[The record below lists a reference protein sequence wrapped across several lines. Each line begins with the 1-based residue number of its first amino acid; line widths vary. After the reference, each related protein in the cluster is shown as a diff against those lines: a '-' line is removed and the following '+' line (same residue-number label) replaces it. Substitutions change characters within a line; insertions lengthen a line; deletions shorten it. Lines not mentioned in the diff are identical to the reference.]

1 MILFESFFGEAMY
14 GEMSKEELLEKFDE
28 YITSEDIKKRAESTK
43 ILGYLGINDIKSRM
57 DSILS
62 LTLENDI
69 SIRLNLIT
77 AFSNILNKFPE
88 VFSEL
93 IGCIYYNSEFSNNIL
108 SEHAKN
114 EIKALGPEVIER
126 HVEHFRN
133 GIYSKNTEERLKSII
148 LLSLI
153 SRFSPEYLDK
163 ALSEIVM
170 ASTYDPSALIQL
182 LALGTLDDFSELNRN
197 FLRYSYLVFNKKM
210 DMKLLNKSETSDEI
224 TKSLIKLTISDE
236 IDENT
241 VNELLKYLSS
251 ENDFCTLLAAISLQN
266 NISKVE
272 KNFEEY
278 PLIFQGHISK
288 FYEKHP
294 NNVQQLVSYFLILD
308 ITHSLNLE
316 IKNVDFEKIFYYLK
330 KNISGKDHLSKAFS
344 LKILYLLHK
353 MEKLNLDEEID
364 ELFDNYPFEN
374 ILKEHPLCYYF
385 GMPLLTEKY
394 NVLPEVDK
402 SPYLIQSLEL
412 KMHYMAPTERHHYL
426 KSAEKNIKSDYWL
439 ERYNG
444 AKKIGSALYFDES
457 KEFMNFELVNDILHD
472 EIYLVRNIGI
482 WILRILVKYN
492 IKLPERIILEVI
504 HDLNSPY
511 WELRFEYYLLLNELL
526 EKRPE
531 LLTEFNTASKIKSIL
546 GSHYVNENYSPFK
559 IAIKSIL
566 DKILK
571 SLENTPKTFQDELS
585 PELYPEQLF
594 ENPVTSAAFLEKLK
608 INLDSYILKNDE
620 KNISKVL
627 TFLKTHESKV
637 DCSYLLEEL
646 VKLKDKYQDANYFL
660 NNIKNRYK
668 LIPKP
673 LEIRILNS
681 LNNPIPEYK
690 KDGLEEVITYLNEGF
705 KINKDI
711 LLKIKELL
719 VMYRD
724 ENLTDLCINILNLQN
739 DIESK
744 RLIFEKREFDNYLN
758 DLKGIKEKS
767 DESIKQMSTEE
778 LCVKLSSQLH
788 KTSEYDYQSINFN
801 DILYFLSDYSKRPS
815 VILTTMILKILKNVI
830 GDPNSNI
837 LNSPDIDNPK
847 ILENLYYLIYS
858 TDYEILSKNAIILT
872 VKLVKHKP
880 EWLLR
885 NITNVSENKSKNWP
899 LFLNSLLD
907 YPDDKVLE
915 ETINAFNYYA
925 KNSNSFELSAEFL
938 EKLVNRLDTSNWE
951 NFKKIVKVL
960 GNYEM
965 DEKML
970 NRVSKKLLEKIE
982 NSNDDSK
989 LILLRFF
996 KLQDISRLNSDLVAE
1011 LLNLKNSKNYDI
1023 KRDIEEIESIK
1034 IKLRG

>member
-1 MILFESFFGEAMY
+1 MY
-14 GEMSKEELLEKFDE
+14 RELSKEELLEKFDE

-57 DSILS
+57 DNILS
-62 LTLENDI
+62 LTFENDI

-93 IGCIYYNSEFSNNIL
+93 IGCIYYNTEFSNNIL

-133 GIYSKNTEERLKSII
+133 GIYSKNTEERLKSVI

-170 ASTYDPSALIQL
+170 ASTYDSSALIQL
-182 LALGTLDDFSELNRN
+182 LALGTLDDFSEINRN

-210 DMKLLNKSETSDEI
+210 DITPLNKSKTGAEI
-224 TKSLIKLTISDE
+224 TKSLIRLTVSDE

-241 VNELLKYLSS
+241 INELLNYLSI

-266 NISKVE
+266 NILKVE
-272 KNFEEY
+272 KNFEDY
-278 PLIFQGHISK
+278 PLIFQDQLSK
-288 FYEKHP
+288 FYKKHP
-294 NNVQQLVSYFLILD
+294 NNVQQLISYSLILD

-330 KNISGKDHLSKAFS
+330 KNISGKDHISKAFS
-344 LKILYLLHK
+344 LIILYLLHK

-364 ELFDNYPFEN
+364 EIFDNYPFEN

-385 GMPLLTEKY
+385 GMPLLAEKY
-394 NVLPEVDK
+394 NTLPEVDK
-402 SPYLIQSLEL
+402 SPYLIQSLKL
-412 KMHYMAPTERHHYL
+412 KMQYMAPTERHQYI
-426 KSAEKNIKSDYWL
+426 KSAEKNIKSDY
-439 ERYNG
+439 
-444 AKKIGSALYFDES
+444 
-457 KEFMNFELVNDILHD
+457 
-472 EIYLVRNIGI
+472 
-482 WILRILVKYN
+482 
-492 IKLPERIILEVI
+492 
-504 HDLNSPY
+504 
-511 WELRFEYYLLLNELL
+511 L

-531 LLTEFNTASKIKSIL
+531 LLTEFNTASKIKSVL
-546 GSHYVNENYSPFK
+546 GSHYVNENYPPFK

-571 SLENTPKTFQDELS
+571 NLENTPKKFQDELS
-585 PELYPEQLF
+585 GELYSEQLF

-620 KNISKVL
+620 KNILKVL

-646 VKLKDKYQDANYFL
+646 VKLKDNYPDANYFL

-690 KDGLEEVITYLNEGF
+690 KDGLEEIITYLNEGF
-705 KINKDI
+705 KINNGI
-711 LLKIKELL
+711 GLKIKEIL

-724 ENLTDLCINILNLQN
+724 EKLTDLCINILNLQN

-744 RLIFEKREFDNYLN
+744 RLIFEKREFDTHLN
-758 DLKGIKEKS
+758 DLKEIKEKS
-767 DESIKQMSTEE
+767 DENIKQMSTEE
-778 LCVKLSSQLH
+778 LYVKLSSQLH

-830 GDPNSNI
+830 TDPNSNI

-847 ILENLYYLIYS
+847 VLENLYYLIYS

-872 VKLVKHKP
+872 VEIVKNKP

-907 YPDDKVLE
+907 YPDDKVLG

-925 KNSNSFELSAEFL
+925 KNSNSFDLSAEFL

-970 NRVSKKLLEKIE
+970 NRFSKLLLEKIE

-996 KLQDISRLNSDLVAE
+996 KIQDISRLNSNLVAQ

-1023 KRDIEEIESIK
+1023 KRDIEEIESMK

>member
-1 MILFESFFGEAMY
+1 MY
-14 GEMSKEELLEKFDE
+14 RELSKEELLEKFDE

-57 DSILS
+57 DNILS
-62 LTLENDI
+62 LTFENDI

-93 IGCIYYNSEFSNNIL
+93 IGCIYYNTEFSNNIL

-133 GIYSKNTEERLKSII
+133 GIYSKNTEERLKSVI
-148 LLSLI
+148 L
-153 SRFSPEYLDK
+153 
-163 ALSEIVM
+163 
-170 ASTYDPSALIQL
+170 
-182 LALGTLDDFSELNRN
+182 
-197 FLRYSYLVFNKKM
+197 
-210 DMKLLNKSETSDEI
+210 
-224 TKSLIKLTISDE
+224 
-236 IDENT
+236 
-241 VNELLKYLSS
+241 
-251 ENDFCTLLAAISLQN
+251 
-266 NISKVE
+266 
-272 KNFEEY
+272 
-278 PLIFQGHISK
+278 
-288 FYEKHP
+288 
-294 NNVQQLVSYFLILD
+294 
-308 ITHSLNLE
+308 
-316 IKNVDFEKIFYYLK
+316 
-330 KNISGKDHLSKAFS
+330 
-344 LKILYLLHK
+344 
-353 MEKLNLDEEID
+353 
-364 ELFDNYPFEN
+364 
-374 ILKEHPLCYYF
+374 
-385 GMPLLTEKY
+385 
-394 NVLPEVDK
+394 
-402 SPYLIQSLEL
+402 
-412 KMHYMAPTERHHYL
+412 
-426 KSAEKNIKSDYWL
+426 
-439 ERYNG
+439 
-444 AKKIGSALYFDES
+444 
-457 KEFMNFELVNDILHD
+457 
-472 EIYLVRNIGI
+472 
-482 WILRILVKYN
+482 
-492 IKLPERIILEVI
+492 
-504 HDLNSPY
+504 
-511 WELRFEYYLLLNELL
+511 LL

-531 LLTEFNTASKIKSIL
+531 LLTEFNTASKIKSML
-546 GSHYVNENYSPFK
+546 GSHYVNENYPPFK

-571 SLENTPKTFQDELS
+571 NLENTPKKFQDELS
-585 PELYPEQLF
+585 GELYSEQLF

-620 KNISKVL
+620 KNILKVL

-646 VKLKDKYQDANYFL
+646 VKLKDNYPDANYFL

-690 KDGLEEVITYLNEGF
+690 KDGLEEIITYLNEGF
-705 KINKDI
+705 KINNGI
-711 LLKIKELL
+711 GLKIKEIL

-724 ENLTDLCINILNLQN
+724 EKLTDLCINILNLQT

-767 DESIKQMSTEE
+767 DENIKKMTTEE
-778 LCVKLSSQLH
+778 LYVKLSSQLH
-788 KTSEYDYQSINFN
+788 KKSEYDYQSINFN
-801 DILYFLSDYSKRPS
+801 DILYFLSDYTKRPS

-830 GDPNSNI
+830 GDPDSNI
-837 LNSPDIDNPK
+837 LNSPDINNPEV
-847 ILENLYYLIYS
+847 LENLYYLIYS

-872 VKLVKHKP
+872 VEIVKNKP
-880 EWLLR
+880 EWLLT
-885 NITNVSENKSKNWP
+885 NITNASKNKNWP

-907 YPDDKVLE
+907 YPDDKVLG
-915 ETINAFNYYA
+915 ETINAFDHYA
-925 KNSNSFELSAEFL
+925 KNSNSFDLSAEFL

-970 NRVSKKLLEKIE
+970 NRFSKLLLEKIE

-996 KLQDISRLNSDLVAE
+996 KIQDISRLNSNLVAQ

-1023 KRDIEEIESIK
+1023 KRDIEEIESMK